1 MAVVGVPLL
10 AVTVLRASTFAV
22 AALTAAGYRP
32 WLVIGLPAG
41 AWTGRLPAGQEV
53 KPSLGYRVSAARL
66 KPQDGD
72 RRRPFGLPFRDGH
85 LDQDPF
91 RPGVAEKFLDYL
103 VDPTGSVVATA
114 STPNTTAGRP
124 PGTATLTAPSPV
136 AGTWEID
143 VELGLT
149 VSGSEFTQT
158 VNGTVSD
165 SG

>member
-1 MAVVGVPLL
+1 M
-10 AVTVLRASTFAV
+10 
-22 AALTAAGYRP
+22 
-32 WLVIGLPAG
+32 
-41 AWTGRLPAGQEV
+41 
-53 KPSLGYRVSAARL
+53 
-66 KPQDGD
+66 
-72 RRRPFGLPFRDGH
+72 
-85 LDQDPF
+85 
-91 RPGVAEKFLDYL
+91 
-103 VDPTGSVVATA
+103 VATA
-114 STPNTTAGRP
+114 STPNTAAGAT